1 MFLKCFVFVG
11 NASDNYGRTWKADD
25 AGALTST
32 ILVTFQFHV
41 TGWGPWVCISSIT
54 IICSMTY
61 SKYLCRSLRCHLRFL
76 ARLSTLRSPS
86 PEKKNIIFFHYSK
99 IETDLKKQMTS
110 IGRESIVGFHMASL
124 KFKLQKVSIL
134 LRSYFHDVLEQLK
147 TNFHTTF
154 RFCTK
159 TRSLYIYLVSFPR
172 FRTLTIERFWFL
184 FWYVL
189 NGVTLPETSNRIVIG
204 CFSLLPC

>member
-1 MFLKCFVFVG
+1 MG
-11 NASDNYGRTWKADD
+11 NASDNYGRTWKADYV
-25 AGALTST
+25 GALTST

-54 IICSMTY
+54 IICGTTY
-61 SKYLCRSLRCHLRFL
+61 PKYLCQALRCNLRFL

-86 PEKKNIIFFHYSK
+86 PEKKNIIFLHCSK

-110 IGRESIVGFHMASL
+110 IGWESIVGFHMTSL
-124 KFKLQKVSIL
+124 KFKLQKLSIL
-134 LRSYFHDVLEQLK
+134 LGSYFHDVLEQLK

-154 RFCTK
+154 RFGTK

-172 FRTLTIERFWFL
+172 FRTSTIERFWFL

-189 NGVTLPETSNRIVIG
+189 NGVTLKTSNRIVIG